1 MCRKSTTTRCKTR
14 TNEWQRATTTV
25 CRSSERT
32 KSVKFKRRSLC
43 RDVKKPSSQNY
54 RSSRMSR
61 RRNLIALSTSR
72 KTAWKTR
79 LSTSKSVWLPWRLR
93 KIASVVTSR
102 FARWTKAE
110 WTTKIT
116 LELRRRK
123 KLCRW
128 KSWRWSL
135 LRSYRTPKL
144 CRRKPTRSWSVPL
157 RNLQRQWPTIPRVLT
172 ITQCEKHSQQ
182 TIKKNS

>member
-1 MCRKSTTTRCKTR
+1 MCRKSTTTRCR
-14 TNEWQRATTTV
+14 TSTSEWQRATTTL

-32 KSVKFKRRSLC
+32 RSVKFKRRSLC
-43 RDVKKPSSQNY
+43 RDVRRPSSQNSK
-54 RSSRMSR
+54 SSRTSR
-61 RRNLIALSTSR
+61 RRNLIALSMSR

-79 LSTSKSVWLPWRLR
+79 LSTSKSAWLPWRLR

-102 FARWTKAE
+102 FARWTKAV

-116 LELRRRK
+116 LEPRRRK

-135 LRSYRTPKL
+135 LRNYRTPKL
-144 CRRKPTRSWSVPL
+144 YRRKPTKSLSVPL
-157 RNLQRQWPTIPRVLT
+157 RNLQQQWPTILRVLT
-172 ITQCEKHSQQ
+172 ITQCDKHIQQ
-182 TIKKNS
+182 TIEKNS